1 VPANL
6 GTLVMLFMFVAIVP
20 GSTFAGVFSGY
31 LVHKIFFTLAGAAV
45 YLYLFLSVPGSFEI
59 ELGFLADHPGLSIL
73 IVAGSVV
80 LVMLLVRMFWPKL
93 QGVWGRMKEGGSVL
107 GSPRRYFGRVFLPE
121 LLAYLAKLGVIAVFL
136 AAYAIP
142 VTFHT
147 VMTVVGGNSIA
158 NVVSVT
164 PGGVGVNQAM
174 NVASLRDV
182 TDPATATAYSVTQQL
197 VTTAWNILF
206 ALVAVVLVF
215 GWTGGKL
222 LVSESYADAKERAAQ
237 MRKRSGDDETEPEKA
252 PA

>member
-1 VPANL
+1 
-6 GTLVMLFMFVAIVP
+6 
-20 GSTFAGVFSGY
+20 
-31 LVHKIFFTLAGAAV
+31 
-45 YLYLFLSVPGSFEI
+45 
-59 ELGFLADHPGLSIL
+59 
-73 IVAGSVV
+73 
-80 LVMLLVRMFWPKL
+80 
-93 QGVWGRMKEGGSVL
+93 
-107 GSPRRYFGRVFLPE
+107 
-121 LLAYLAKLGVIAVFL
+121 
-136 AAYAIP
+136 
-142 VTFHT
+142 
-147 VMTVVGGNSIA
+147 
-158 NVVSVT
+158 
-164 PGGVGVNQAM
+164 M

>member
-1 VPANL
+1 
-6 GTLVMLFMFVAIVP
+6 
-20 GSTFAGVFSGY
+20 
-31 LVHKIFFTLAGAAV
+31 
-45 YLYLFLSVPGSFEI
+45 
-59 ELGFLADHPGLSIL
+59 
-73 IVAGSVV
+73 
-80 LVMLLVRMFWPKL
+80 
-93 QGVWGRMKEGGSVL
+93 MKEGGSVL

-121 LLAYLAKLGVIAVFL
+121 FLAYLAKLGVIAVFL

-237 MRKRSGDDETEPEKA
+237 MRKRSGDDETEPEEA
-252 PA
+252 PV